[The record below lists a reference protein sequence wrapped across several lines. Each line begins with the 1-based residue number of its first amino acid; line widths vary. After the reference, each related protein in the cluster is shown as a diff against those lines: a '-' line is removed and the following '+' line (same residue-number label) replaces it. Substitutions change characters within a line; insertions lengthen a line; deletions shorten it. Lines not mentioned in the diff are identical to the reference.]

1 MKNIILLFFTSIA
14 GLLTFSSCTD
24 RLNTVFTN
32 YYVCIKDEYG
42 ASSSNIDA
50 SVDDLTMTYYIYL
63 VAPTLAHP
71 VTVDYELIPGD
82 GLKEGVDYVPFS
94 SSRSVTIARGVTR
107 MPVRITYNSNVVDP
121 AKDNTLTIK
130 LTGCSD
136 PSLIIGY
143 PGPAANFSKH
153 VVTKR

>member
-14 GLLTFSSCTD
+14 ALFTFSSCTD
-24 RLNTVFTN
+24 RLNIVF
-32 YYVCIKDEYG
+32 
-42 ASSSNIDA
+42 
-50 SVDDLTMTYYIYL
+50 
-63 VAPTLAHP
+63 
-71 VTVDYELIPGD
+71 TVDYEFIPGD

-107 MPVRITYNSNVVDP
+107 MPVRITYNSNVLDP

-136 PSLIIGY
+136 PSLNIGY

-153 VVTKR
+153 IVTKR